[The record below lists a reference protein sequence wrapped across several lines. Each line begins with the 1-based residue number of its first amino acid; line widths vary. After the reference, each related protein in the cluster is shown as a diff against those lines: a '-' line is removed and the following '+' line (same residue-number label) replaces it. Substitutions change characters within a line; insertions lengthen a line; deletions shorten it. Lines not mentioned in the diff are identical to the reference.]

1 MAIQHHYDDNQR
13 GSSGKRPR
21 LMIDITPEL
30 RRRIKIAAAQS
41 DLSIYEYVGRILE
54 QSVPVE
60 ENLIQKQRRG
70 LNSSA
75 VEDLLKTSEEIMSHY
90 PDQIFEDS
98 VEALRQIR
106 EQRIEELEQQ

>member
-1 MAIQHHYDDNQR
+1 MVIQRQHDDNQR

-41 DLSIYEYVGRILE
+41 DLTIYEYVGRILE
-54 QSVPVE
+54 QSVPLE
-60 ENLIQKQRRG
+60 ENLVQKQRRG
-70 LNSSA
+70 LNPSA
-75 VEDLLKTSEEIMSHY
+75 VEDLLRTSEGIMSHY
-90 PDQIFEDS
+90 PGQIFEDS

-106 EQRIEELEQQ
+106 EQRIEELEQR